1 MVRHKLAIVIPVWN
15 EEKTIYSV
23 IKAVSDF
30 GQVIVIDD
38 FSNDNTLIEALKT
51 NAIVYSLKKNSG
63 YEAAIEKGFEIA
75 IKNKFNFVITMD
87 GDGQHDPNT
96 VKNIYEILKNNVDLV
111 RATRDSLQRIGEYLF
126 AFYTKIRWSINDPLS
141 GLKGYNISL
150 YSTLGHFD
158 SYRSIGTEILIY
170 ALKNNYKV
178 SQIKT
183 KTRKREDLSRF
194 GGSFKANIKILRAL
208 GLSFFKKNYNDL

>member
-63 YEAAIEKGFEIA
+63 YEAAI
-75 IKNKFNFVITMD
+75 
-87 GDGQHDPNT
+87 
-96 VKNIYEILKNNVDLV
+96 
-111 RATRDSLQRIGEYLF
+111 
-126 AFYTKIRWSINDPLS
+126 
-141 GLKGYNISL
+141 
-150 YSTLGHFD
+150 
-158 SYRSIGTEILIY
+158 
-170 ALKNNYKV
+170 
-178 SQIKT
+178 
-183 KTRKREDLSRF
+183 
-194 GGSFKANIKILRAL
+194 
-208 GLSFFKKNYNDL
+208 